1 MLKSIFAVFSGA
13 AGMIMK
19 VLLAILLV
27 ILTVYLLIT
36 ALTVR
41 FFWGGAIRVAAAA
54 GAVLLFKILIRKPED
69 E

>member
-41 FFWGGAIRVAAAA
+41 FLWGGAIRVAAAA